1 MNFSRVSS
9 PGTASAMEAKSFPA
23 IYPSK
28 LSFLQNDQL
37 ERQRQTKVLALA
49 DRIGRVTY
57 T

>member
-1 MNFSRVSS
+1 M
-9 PGTASAMEAKSFPA
+9 
-23 IYPSK
+23 
-28 LSFLQNDQL
+28 SFLQNDQL